1 MLTVSDCG
9 PEFRLIRVLKFC
21 FCSTL
26 SGAAVI
32 KSKDR
37 GWLTRLLIE
46 ISWKIY
52 IHVGFCI
59 QCICV
64 SCDRITPGCPQ
75 LGNLLIRAT
84 THDPFLWLGILK
96 TWILGSQMEHLER
109 EHAEISIPRDL
120 GRSCMAYDM
129 VKWHQFCQ
137 IYQSKQSQAHSDSRE
152 KGIDPDLDGRTI
164 KEFWSTI

>member
-1 MLTVSDCG
+1 MGGIKWYTFIMLTVSDCG

-21 FCSTL
+21 FYSTL

-32 KSKDR
+32 KSKDW

-52 IHVGFCI
+52 VHVGFCT
-59 QCICV
+59 QCIYV

-75 LGNLLIRAT
+75 LGNLFIRAT
-84 THDPFLWLGILK
+84 THDRFLWLGILK

-109 EHAEISIPRDL
+109 EHAEISIPRGQD
-120 GRSCMAYDM
+120 RSCTAYDI
-129 VKWHQFCQ
+129 VKWHHFCQ
-137 IYQSKQSQAHSDSRE
+137 IYQSKQSQPTQIQGKRA
-152 KGIDPDLDGRTI
+152 
-164 KEFWSTI
+164 